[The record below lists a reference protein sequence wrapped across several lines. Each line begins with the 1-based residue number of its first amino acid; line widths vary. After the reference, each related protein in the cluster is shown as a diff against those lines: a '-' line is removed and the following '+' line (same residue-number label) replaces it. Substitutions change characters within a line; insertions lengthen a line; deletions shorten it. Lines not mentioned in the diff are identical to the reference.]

1 MKLRITGFVLA
12 VLILVSLITP
22 AFAAKSDV
30 SAGDPVTEWIPYDL
44 LSGDSKSVF
53 SFSLGLPDWL
63 STLVS
68 VVNPSVGTPKNEI
81 NEDKPEVN
89 RPVSDSPC
97 YLDGVQMADLEWKI
111 IKDEVYVTVSSFMS
125 SMDPETVVEYDGA
138 SVSAELV
145 KSTVADVFPLPRRK
159 ADLAVAKEE
168 SLRVTA
174 QTGDCYLVANG
185 RYLYV
190 KNCIQSIDGS
200 AAAPVSVLARAFNLN
215 VTQDKTGG
223 NVLLTH
229 VEGADRF
236 IECGDTYYDADT
248 LYWLSHIIYAEVGN
262 QSMRGQIAVGN
273 VVMNRVRSY
282 LFPNTIEGV
291 LFQKNQFSV
300 VPSGAIYKDPSTT
313 SIIAAKLVMDGAVV
327 LKNALFFNLTGMNTY
342 ASRNRTYVTT
352 IGVVDFFA

>member
-12 VLILVSLITP
+12 VLILVSLVTP
-22 AFAAKSDV
+22 AFAARSDV
-30 SAGDPVTEWIPYDL
+30 SAGDPVTGWIPYDQ

-53 SFSLGLPDWL
+53 SFSLELPGWL
-63 STLVS
+63 STLAS
-68 VVNPSVGTPKNEI
+68 VLNPSIGTPKNEI

-97 YLDGVQMADLEWKI
+97 YLDGVQMADLEWQT
-111 IKDEVYVTVSSFMS
+111 IKGEVYVTVASFMAA
-125 SMDPETVVEYDGA
+125 MDPETFVEENGSY
-138 SVSAELV
+138 VSAELIKPSV
-145 KSTVADVFPLPRRK
+145 VELIRFPGKK
-159 ADLAVAKEE
+159 ADIAVTKEV
-168 SLRVTA
+168 SLRMSA

-190 KNCIQSIDGS
+190 KNCIQSINGA
-200 AAAPVSVLARAFNLN
+200 AAAPVSILARAFNLN

-229 VEGADRF
+229 VEGADCF
-236 IECGDTYYDADT
+236 IEHGDTYYDADT

-273 VVMNRVRSY
+273 VVMNRIRSH
-282 LFPNTIEGV
+282 LFPNTIKGV

-300 VPSGAIYKDPSTT
+300 VPSGAIYKDPSAK
-313 SIIAAKLVMDGAVV
+313 SVIAAKLVMDGAVV
-327 LKNALFFNLTGMNTY
+327 LKNALFFNLAGMDTY